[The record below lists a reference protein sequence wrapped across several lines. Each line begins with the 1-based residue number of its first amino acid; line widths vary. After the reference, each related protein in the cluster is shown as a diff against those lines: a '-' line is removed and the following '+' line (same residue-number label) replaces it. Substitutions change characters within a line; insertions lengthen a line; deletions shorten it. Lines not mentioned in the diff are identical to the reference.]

1 MNEANEFY
9 EDMRSKHQNVLSWRD
24 GSNGAGDQMSA
35 TTSESGNE
43 DAKKD
48 EVDMS
53 AKDGTPSPPGKNV
66 DLTPNG

>member
-24 GSNGAGDQMSA
+24 GSNGTGDQMSA

-48 EVDMS
+48 EVEMPT
-53 AKDGTPSPPGKNV
+53 KDGTISPPGKDM